1 MKKILI
7 LIFLISP
14 LMLSSQEKDL
24 PFFEIGDYPDEY
36 SSTHIVAR
44 MIEGLGYR
52 YYWATHSLNEKD
64 LSYKPSDDSRTTH
77 DIIEHIH
84 SLSLMI
90 VSSFKNE
97 EFNFESEKYTY
108 ELLREKTLNNLKFIH
123 LSLQENPD
131 LSQLDI
137 RFNRGGNDLSFPFWN
152 QINGPIS
159 DAIWHCGQVV
169 MNRRS
174 SGNPLQSGVN
184 VFTGKTNFQKN

>member
-7 LIFLISP
+7 LFFLISP

-24 PFFEIGDYPDEY
+24 PFFEISDYPDEY
-36 SSTHIVAR
+36 SSTNIVAR

-52 YYWATHSLNEKD
+52 YYWATHSLNEMD
-64 LSYKPSDDSRTTH
+64 LSYKPSDDSRTTF
-77 DIIEHIH
+77 DIIEHIYN
-84 SLSLMI
+84 LSVMI
-90 VSSFKNE
+90 VSSFQNE

-108 ELLREKTLNNLKFIH
+108 ELLRKKTLNNLKFIH
-123 LSLQENPD
+123 SSLQENPD
-131 LSQLDI
+131 LSQLNI

>member
-7 LIFLISP
+7 LIFLIFP

-24 PFFEIGDYPDEY
+24 PFFEISDYPDEY
-36 SSTHIVAR
+36 SSTNIVAR

-52 YYWATHSLNEKD
+52 YYWATHSLKEKD
-64 LSYKPSDDSRTTH
+64 LSYKPSDDSRTTY